1 MTHFSA
7 ALHNFCENENR
18 IWDANKLSFPWPK
31 KKKRRRRRRM
41 LEEKKKI
48 IILSLDKKDED
59 PLG

>member
-7 ALHNFCENENR
+7 VLHNFCENENR

-31 KKKRRRRRRM
+31 KKK
-41 LEEKKKI
+41 EEEEECLKKKK

>member
-31 KKKRRRRRRM
+31 KKK
-41 LEEKKKI
+41 EEEEEECLKKK
-48 IILSLDKKDED
+48 KDNNIVS
-59 PLG
+59 